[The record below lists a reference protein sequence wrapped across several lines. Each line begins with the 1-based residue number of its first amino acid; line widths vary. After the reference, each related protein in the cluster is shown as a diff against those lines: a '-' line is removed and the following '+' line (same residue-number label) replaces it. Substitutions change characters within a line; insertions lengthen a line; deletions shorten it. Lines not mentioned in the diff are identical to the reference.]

1 VLLLEKGPSG
11 ATEAVLLH
19 ELLLGLRS
27 NIWNPIMHIVGEGNQ
42 ARLDIDESH
51 VQAWLRA
58 EKGRWLWLWK
68 LHYWFG
74 MEVQR
79 QFASRSTFKVVI
91 RRAEKQLIKAEY
103 LR

>member
-1 VLLLEKGPSG
+1 
-11 ATEAVLLH
+11 
-19 ELLLGLRS
+19 
-27 NIWNPIMHIVGEGNQ
+27 MHIVGEGNQ

-79 QFASRSTFKVVI
+79 QISRSTLEVVV
-91 RRAEKQLIKAEY
+91 RRTEKQFNKAEY